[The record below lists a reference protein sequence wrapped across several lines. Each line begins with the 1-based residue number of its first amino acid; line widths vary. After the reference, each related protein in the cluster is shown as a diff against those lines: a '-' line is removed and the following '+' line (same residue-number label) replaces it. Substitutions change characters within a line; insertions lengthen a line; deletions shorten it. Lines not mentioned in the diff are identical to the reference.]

1 MKYYKIK
8 SFAKVNL
15 SLNVLGKLKSNF
27 HRIESLITFI
37 DLYDEIY
44 IKKSNNKSH
53 NIKFFGKFSKGIKKK
68 NTISKLLN
76 YLDKENILKK
86 KKYSL
91 LIKKNI
97 PQKSGMGGGS
107 MNASNVLKYF
117 LRRKIVKITKRDIIK
132 ISNFVG
138 SDVILGLDNRNSILK
153 SNGKV
158 QKTNRKANSM

>member
-68 NTISKLLN
+68 IQ
-76 YLDKENILKK
+76 Y
-86 KKYSL
+86 
-91 LIKKNI
+91 
-97 PQKSGMGGGS
+97 Q
-107 MNASNVLKYF
+107 
-117 LRRKIVKITKRDIIK
+117 
-132 ISNFVG
+132 NF
-138 SDVILGLDNRNSILK
+138 
-153 SNGKV
+153 
-158 QKTNRKANSM
+158 